1 MKRSNN
7 YLKSDP
13 IFPYYIHG
21 RSFPGVTVDVTRYKN
36 SWTNKK
42 NLELSKV
49 SILMFL
55 EQIQSRNFL

>member
-42 NLELSKV
+42 KSGTK
-49 SILMFL
+49 
-55 EQIQSRNFL
+55 